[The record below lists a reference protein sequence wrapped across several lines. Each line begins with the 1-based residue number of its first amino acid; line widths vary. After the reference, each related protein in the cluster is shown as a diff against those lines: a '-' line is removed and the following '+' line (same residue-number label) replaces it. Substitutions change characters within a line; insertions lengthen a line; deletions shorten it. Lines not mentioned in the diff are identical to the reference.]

1 MAGTEDVVKTC
12 VNAYIDI
19 NKQFLEALMEVFP
32 ECTELKAANL
42 QFIMATEQAPEGL
55 REKSKVELVEGWNW
69 YMGKHAMALQ
79 QKQESVIKNENFSPK
94 MRRINFED
102 KWKELDD
109 ETKEICWQ
117 YLNELS
123 KYGQMYTLYTA
134 VPTNMMTKIQN
145 MAQGMAEQIKSGE
158 MGINDLDMQSLSQ
171 RVTQEIDQDDIQNFA
186 SNMMGNMSNVGSLLN
201 SMMPPT
207 QK

>member
-42 QFIMATEQAPEGL
+42 QFLMATEQAPEGV
-55 REKSKVELVEGWNW
+55 REKSKVELVEAWNW
-69 YMGKHAMALQ
+69 YMGKHVMALQ
-79 QKQESVIKNENFSPK
+79 QKQESIIKNENFSPK

-102 KWKELDD
+102 KWKELDN

-123 KYGQMYTLYTA
+123 KFGQMYTLYTA

-186 SNMMGNMSNVGSLLN
+186 SNMMGNMNNVGSLLN
-201 SMMPPT
+201 SMMPP
-207 QK
+207 QQ